1 MPGYIQ
7 AARMPVSVQI
17 SLAPSDLPHAG
28 AILPHQLRTFAGQA
42 GEVLLTVDDRKGA
55 AHGRFADGWDERRP
69 GLERL
74 LEQCAAERPVRADRD
89 RRLRRAGRAGDR

>member
-55 AHGRFADGWDERRP
+55 AQC
-69 GLERL
+69 GL
-74 LEQCAAERPVRADRD
+74 
-89 RRLRRAGRAGDR
+89 GRARAAR